1 MGVWSRL
8 NINFDVEPGEFELLE
23 RESGQPRLLGVSDD
37 IPNTSKPQKKPVDAS
52 IEINIDRIYSE
63 FRKDINPD
71 LIRRP

>member
-37 IPNTSKPQKKPVDAS
+37 IPNTSEPQKSRLTHPLRSTLTAYIANFARIS
-52 IEINIDRIYSE
+52 IRI
-63 FRKDINPD
+63 
-71 LIRRP
+71 